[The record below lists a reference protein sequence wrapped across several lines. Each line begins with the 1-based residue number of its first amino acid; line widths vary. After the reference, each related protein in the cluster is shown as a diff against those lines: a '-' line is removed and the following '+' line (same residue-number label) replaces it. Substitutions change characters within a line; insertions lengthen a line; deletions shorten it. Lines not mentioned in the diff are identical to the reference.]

1 MQRFQILH
9 RTYYNYTG
17 EVVLGTHRLLLRPRE
32 DHELRIES
40 FSLTV
45 SPDAN
50 VYWHRDV
57 EDNSVAIASF
67 SAPATQLAIEVDMVI
82 QQFNSDPLDF
92 VVSEYAVH
100 YPFDYEPYDE
110 LILESYRLPASP
122 QELARVRGWLATI
135 WQPGQSIQTYSLLQC
150 IAETIFSEM
159 TYCVRNEP
167 GVQSASETLDKQSG
181 SCRDFASLFME
192 AVRSLGLAARFVSG
206 YLHAPLMSQEIGTT
220 HAWAEV
226 YLPGA
231 GWKGWDPTTGK
242 VAGQDHVA
250 VAVARLPESVPPIGG
265 SYKGAQQSTLDV
277 GVWVTPLD

>member
-135 WQPGQSIQTYSLLQC
+135 WKRYRT
-150 IAETIFSEM
+150 
-159 TYCVRNEP
+159 
-167 GVQSASETLDKQSG
+167 
-181 SCRDFASLFME
+181 
-192 AVRSLGLAARFVSG
+192 
-206 YLHAPLMSQEIGTT
+206 SQ
-220 HAWAEV
+220 
-226 YLPGA
+226 
-231 GWKGWDPTTGK
+231 
-242 VAGQDHVA
+242 
-250 VAVARLPESVPPIGG
+250 
-265 SYKGAQQSTLDV
+265 
-277 GVWVTPLD
+277 